1 MHKKKTPPL
10 VSIIIPCYNYGKY
23 IEKCIQSAIDQ
34 TYENIEVIVVDNGST
49 DNSLEKIKLFS
60 SNEKVKV
67 IKLEVNIPP
76 GTAEKSAVG
85 IAINKSRGEYISILY
100 ADDWYLPKKIE
111 KQIELFKKVDGS
123 VSLIYCHGYRFF
135 ENNNKKVKW
144 RMQSVRGYVFKDYL
158 LKGDVVIPISPLV
171 KRYCYDIIGLNNM
184 WTGSEYDFF
193 IMSQYINF
201 DYVDDHLVVMRE
213 HDNND
218 AKSTLSVY
226 KRVKKYHYIMMQDSN
241 ARLKAGWLINKRVAQ
256 DYLSYGLAFITK
268 LDMLH
273 GRKAVFDTIKVYPLC
288 LAKPSCIVAITL
300 LFLPFSVSKY
310 LLTKLGKLSSNSTT
324 SCD

>member
-100 ADDWYLPKKIE
+100 ADDLYLPKKIE

-241 ARLKAGWLINKRVAQ
+241 ARLKAGWLINKRVAT
-256 DYLSYGLAFITK
+256 DMFSYGLEFIST
-268 LDMLH
+268 LDVKN
-273 GRKAVFDTIKVYPLC
+273 GRKAIFNSIKTYPLYIFRP
-288 LAKPSCIVAITL
+288 KVIL
-300 LFLPFSVSKY
+300 LVVLSFFSINFLKF
-310 LLTKLGKLSSNSTT
+310 LLKKLKKN
-324 SCD
+324 C

>member
-241 ARLKAGWLINKRVAQ
+241 ARLKAGWLINKRVAT
-256 DYLSYGLAFITK
+256 DMFSYGLEFIST
-268 LDMLH
+268 LDVKN
-273 GRKAVFDTIKVYPLC
+273 GRKAIFNSIKTYPIYILRPKAILSIC
-288 LAKPSCIVAITL
+288 LS
-300 LFLPFSVSKY
+300 FLPLNILKFILKRF
-310 LLTKLGKLSSNSTT
+310 KKN
-324 SCD
+324 

>member
-241 ARLKAGWLINKRVAQ
+241 ARLKAGWLINKRVAT
-256 DYLSYGLAFITK
+256 DMFSYGLEFIST
-268 LDMLH
+268 LDVKN
-273 GRKAVFDTIKVYPLC
+273 GRKAIFNSIKTYPLYIFRP
-288 LAKPSCIVAITL
+288 KVIL
-300 LFLPFSVSKY
+300 LVVLSFFSINFLKF
-310 LLTKLGKLSSNSTT
+310 LLKKLKKNY
-324 SCD
+324 